1 MLALAGIGAK
11 TPKVSAREVSSFT
24 VLFGCH
30 IFMAQM

>member
-11 TPKVSAREVSSFT
+11 TPKVKARAGRIFT

-30 IFMAQM
+30 FFMAQM